1 MPKRSKIAD
10 RLSHRDKSI
19 RLCSEQREIYAAIAA
34 MLQEMRMIGEIVV
47 FAVFKDKDTLWG

>member
-19 RLCSEQREIYAAIAA
+19 RLCSEQREIHAAIAA

-47 FAVFKDKDTLWG
+47 FAVFKN